1 MSASQRK
8 ENLLSSW
15 KEIAAYLDCSE
26 RTCRRWEKIYGLPVY
41 RIHEES
47 KSRIYT
53 YKEELDRWLEEGV
66 ANKIAAPKLFA
77 WKFKWTKSP
86 YFLIPI
92 LLIAVISVA
101 YLFFLKEPGLKKL
114 PTSPK
119 KSAAAGIPQS
129 TGPLSLRDNDIVT
142 TEFPLRTRV
151 WRKSKNNIYKEV
163 WRIEPVRHSSIAV
176 GNVDNKNDC
185 EIVGPGVCRL
195 TEKKGARQ
203 VSQYKYW
210 INVYKQGKKDW
221 WKTTYYSNSDC
232 VFEEKSL
239 ELSEIAI
246 ADVDGESGNE
256 IIIITKHYLAI
267 FKYNTEEEEFRL
279 LSSRY
284 SFLDDSPMFLK
295 SIVACNIDDDEV
307 EEILVAA
314 DELDEL
320 GTGFNKG
327 WILIFKVQDN
337 WPHIYKSIQVDANL
351 AYQSLRVGD
360 VIEGGYPEIITSA
373 YRLNHD
379 IWNTLI
385 LGWDTEGEKL
395 FEKRLYDRGDYE
407 WRLAHLDVGNLTS
420 NAGEEIIVGHHV
432 PDELI
437 YYYWD
442 GTKLKEGSRFALSH
456 QHFALSNVY
465 IADTDDE
472 PDSLGKVIACG
483 AGFEG
488 GGTGQF
494 YLEVLGFNQGFFS
507 KWLRLGG
514 EREEIKVDY
523 AALGRRY
530 EIKK

>member
-1 MSASQRK
+1 
-8 ENLLSSW
+8 
-15 KEIAAYLDCSE
+15 
-26 RTCRRWEKIYGLPVY
+26 
-41 RIHEES
+41 
-47 KSRIYT
+47 
-53 YKEELDRWLEEGV
+53 
-66 ANKIAAPKLFA
+66 
-77 WKFKWTKSP
+77 
-86 YFLIPI
+86 
-92 LLIAVISVA
+92 
-101 YLFFLKEPGLKKL
+101 
-114 PTSPK
+114 
-119 KSAAAGIPQS
+119 
-129 TGPLSLRDNDIVT
+129 
-142 TEFPLRTRV
+142 
-151 WRKSKNNIYKEV
+151 
-163 WRIEPVRHSSIAV
+163 
-176 GNVDNKNDC
+176 
-185 EIVGPGVCRL
+185 
-195 TEKKGARQ
+195 
-203 VSQYKYW
+203 
-210 INVYKQGKKDW
+210 
-221 WKTTYYSNSDC
+221 
-232 VFEEKSL
+232 
-239 ELSEIAI
+239 
-246 ADVDGESGNE
+246 
-256 IIIITKHYLAI
+256 
-267 FKYNTEEEEFRL
+267 
-279 LSSRY
+279 
-284 SFLDDSPMFLK
+284 MFLK
-295 SIVACNIDDDEV
+295 SIVACNIDDDEA